1 MPTMP
6 KHPGARARR
15 NKSSTAAMLTTREA
29 EDVEVPDLPVHTKAD
44 EGVDWHE
51 NAKAMWTDLWSSPMS
66 SEYDDSDIHQMF
78 ILLRLV
84 DQFWSTNSTSGMKE
98 LAAEIR
104 LTGQQFGVN
113 PLARRR
119 LEWQIQENEEKADRG
134 KRRRAREDP
143 PTAPPSGAADPR
155 AILRVAPGPR

>member
-1 MPTMP
+1 VPTMP

-15 NKSSTAAMLTTREA
+15 NKSSTAATLTTREA
-29 EDVEVPDLPVHTKAD
+29 KDIEVPDLPRSPD
-44 EGVDWHE
+44 GEGDWHE
-51 NAKAMWTDLWSSPMS
+51 MAAAMWADLWDSPMS
-66 SEYDDSDIHQMF
+66 AEYDDSDVHQMF

-84 DQFWSTNSTSGMKE
+84 NQFWTTNSTSGMKE

-134 KRRRAREDP
+134 KRRRGEGQPSPA
-143 PTAPPSGAADPR
+143 PTGAADPR
-155 AILRVAPGPR
+155 AILRSI

>member
-1 MPTMP
+1 VPTMP

-29 EDVEVPDLPVHTKAD
+29 EDIEVPDLPAHPRAAD
-44 EGVDWHE
+44 GIDWHA
-51 NAKAMWTDLWSSPMS
+51 NAMAMWTDLWSSPMAA
-66 SEYDDSDIHQMF
+66 EYDDSDVHQMF

-84 DQFWSTNSTSGMKE
+84 DRFWSTDSMTGMKD

-104 LTGQQFGVN
+104 LSGQRFGIS
-113 PLARRR
+113 PLDRRR
-119 LEWQIQENEEKADRG
+119 LEWQIEQTENAKDAG

-143 PTAPPSGAADPR
+143 PVAPPSGAADPR
-155 AILRVAPGPR
+155 AILRSI